1 MNKKNIN
8 YNKKNTLSEDEF
20 NSENVKVRIT
30 TYIDLDV
37 LEALKTE
44 AKKTKQKYQSVL
56 NKKLRE
62 CIFTENTI
70 HSSLHAI
77 EKRLG
82 KVEHILNVD

>member
-8 YNKKNTLSEDEF
+8 YSKKDLLAKDEF
-20 NSENVKVRIT
+20 NSANVKVRIT
-30 TYIDLDV
+30 TYIDIDV
-37 LEALKTE
+37 LEALKVE

-62 CIFTENTI
+62 SLIDEDKI
-70 HSSLHAI
+70 YSSLHSI